1 MLFRI
6 PIPSS
11 IAGKSFK
18 LIGPTCESEAE
29 ALYFTNFLLSVS
41 CVGGLVVRALV
52 FCYIHVSYSEV
63 GCSSLDCDFFPR
75 LRVRGNVAIF
85 FFFFGCSR
93 AGPID

>member
-6 PIPSS
+6 LIPSS

-29 ALYFTNFLLSVS
+29 ALYFTNYPLSVS

-52 FCYIHVSYSEV
+52 FCYIDDSYSWV
-63 GCSSLDCDFFPR
+63 AGSSPDCDFFPR
-75 LRVRGNVAIF
+75 LRVRDNVAF
-85 FFFFGCSR
+85 FFFFGCSQ